1 MAAQDLS
8 AGVPAHKHP
17 MASPGYGKRTAPGQ
31 RPRTAADFAHLPR
44 REASVA
50 AYLDRLPDGA
60 DISVKT
66 LAKVLPDYG
75 QCALG
80 TVLRRLSEAGHLRRG
95 REHITGGGS
104 PRWVTRTYFSRT
116 ARGDAWW
123 AAFLAGEQPG
133 DEPAGHATEP
143 TAESATGTA
152 PAREPAPVPAP
163 APAPVRPPRS
173 RAYGVLAGL
182 GRAEPR
188 MTLSAADCAALEEL
202 AGQWL
207 ERGADERQLT
217 GALTAGLPPEVHH
230 PAALARR
237 RLTDKLPPEPAPESA
252 SASAPASGAPE
263 PAVLRMA
270 ECTVCGVPG
279 RPDALPGG
287 LCRDCRGLPPA
298 VPAGPSPAEIRAR
311 VDRLRA
317 AARTSE
323 RSCT

>member
-8 AGVPAHKHP
+8 AGMPAHKHP

-60 DISVKT
+60 DISVKM

-123 AAFLAGEQPG
+123 AAFLAGEHPG
-133 DEPAGHATEP
+133 DEPAPASVPAP
-143 TAESATGTA
+143 TAGAA
-152 PAREPAPVPAP
+152 PARETAP
-163 APAPVRPPRS
+163 APGPVRPPRS

-237 RLTDKLPPEPAPESA
+237 RLTDKLPPEPEPAPD
-252 SASAPASGAPE
+252 SAPAPGPASGSPG

-279 RPDALPGG
+279 RPEALPGG
-287 LCRDCRGLPPA
+287 LCRDCRGLPQA
-298 VPAGPSPAEIRAR
+298 GPAGPPPAEVRAR

-317 AARTSE
+317 AARA
-323 RSCT
+323 RC